1 MALLGRSKRPA
12 VQSLDM
18 DELAPQHPCE
28 PPPMLEVRSEAT
40 DPEELLEPLSEMP
53 ALGVPVGED
62 DHVASGRTEMLGRLR
77 DGPTSVNQDDRS
89 TNSEPT

>member
-1 MALLGRSKRPA
+1 
-12 VQSLDM
+12 
-18 DELAPQHPCE
+18 
-28 PPPMLEVRSEAT
+28 
-40 DPEELLEPLSEMP
+40 MP